1 MVGDFSPANTIEL
14 LNAAH
19 AFPGGSAM
27 NFNLR
32 MIALATSTLAI
43 APTLTDSGRAAQ
55 PNAIAFDAPAIVIA
69 EPINPAV
76 VQQPTMGGD
85 LVRLRIPVSTYQ
97 SPEFRG
103 SIQEYVV
110 EIDSPHQTL
119 RVLDFWPKNEVYS
132 EVAGTVSVQRNQQT
146 DRNLNFNVS
155 AAYEPIGRGT
165 AAGDFHDSSSQ
176 QENFERNPPMQI
188 LTSSGTIRRG
198 YGVFFKFRPGPLP
211 VLEGV
216 RELSILAEVPRGWR
230 ADMLHIH
237 MRAVGTG
244 PHASRPQTL
253 GESRLW
259 MTSHREGD
267 RAAATAATRYVN
279 QERALRSLA
288 AANSSRIANQ
298 ALPTFWHRLG
308 ASLDVVDPKIPSDYL
323 SQVIFSASNVFYDNK
338 ATNRLP
344 VDVRVA
350 VLDYWDVRNALMSL
364 AYGSVSKPTDTTSA
378 VQVSFN
384 DRHEM

>member
-1 MVGDFSPANTIEL
+1 
-14 LNAAH
+14 
-19 AFPGGSAM
+19 M
-27 NFNLR
+27 NVNIR
-32 MIALATSTLAI
+32 MIALATCLLTS
-43 APTLTDSGRAAQ
+43 APALVSSGWTAE
-55 PNAIAFDAPAIVIA
+55 PGAIAFDAPAIVIA

-76 VQQPTMGGD
+76 IQQPTMGGD
-85 LVRLRIPVSTYQ
+85 LIRLRIPISTFQ

-103 SIQEYVV
+103 SVQEYVV

-146 DRNLNFNVS
+146 DRNFNFNVS

-165 AAGDFHDSSSQ
+165 ATGDFHDSTSQ
-176 QENFERNPPMQI
+176 QESFERNPPMQI

-216 RELSILAEVPRGWR
+216 RELAILAEVPPGWR
-230 ADMLHIH
+230 ADMLQIH

-244 PHASRPQTL
+244 PHTSRPQTL

-267 RAAATAATRYVN
+267 RAAAAAATRYVN

-288 AANSSRIANQ
+288 AANSSRIATQ

-308 ASLDVVDPKIPSDYL
+308 ASLDVIDPKIPSDYL
-323 SQVIFSASNVFYDNK
+323 AQVIFSASNVFYDNK

-350 VLDYWDVRNALMSL
+350 VLDYWDVRNALVSL
-364 AYGSVSKPTDTTSA
+364 AHGSVSKPAGAASA

-384 DRHEM
+384 DRHEL

>member
-1 MVGDFSPANTIEL
+1 MKSKMQF
-14 LNAAH
+14 
-19 AFPGGSAM
+19 
-27 NFNLR
+27 
-32 MIALATSTLAI
+32 IALFSCLLGV
-43 APTLTDSGRAAQ
+43 APALVGSGLAAQ
-55 PNAIAFDAPAIVIA
+55 PGALAFDAPAIVIA

-85 LVRLRIPVSTYQ
+85 LVRLRIPVSTFQ
-97 SPEFRG
+97 SSDFRG
-103 SIQEYVV
+103 SIHEYVV

-132 EVAGTVSVQRNQQT
+132 EVAGTVSVQRSQKK
-146 DRNLNFNVS
+146 DRNFNFDVS

-165 AAGDFHDSSSQ
+165 ASGDFHDSRSQ
-176 QENFERNPPMQI
+176 QESFERNPPMQI

-216 RELSILAEVPRGWR
+216 RELAILAEVPRGWR
-230 ADMLHIH
+230 ADMLQVH
-237 MRAVGTG
+237 MRAVGTE
-244 PHASRPQTL
+244 PHASRTQTL

-259 MTSHREGD
+259 MTTHREGD
-267 RAAATAATRYVN
+267 RGAATAATRYVN

-288 AANSSRIANQ
+288 AANSSRIASQ

-323 SQVIFSASNVFYDNK
+323 AQVIFSSSNVFYDNQ

-350 VLDYWDVRNALMSL
+350 VLDYWEVRNALVSL
-364 AYGSVSKPTDTTSA
+364 GHSPAGGPASLPVDTSAA

-384 DRHEM
+384 DRHEL